1 MKTNITQS
9 NVEAKVLAQAFLNAA
24 DQLGLKQSQV
34 ASVIGV
40 HHSSMSRLKADP
52 ILDPTSK
59 QGEMAL
65 LLIRMYRAIYVLT
78 GGDSEWIHY
87 FMNSYNDMTRG
98 VPIEQVQSDSG
109 LVLVLHFVGT
119 IRGEI

>member
-1 MKTNITQS
+1 
-9 NVEAKVLAQAFLNAA
+9 
-24 DQLGLKQSQV
+24 
-34 ASVIGV
+34 
-40 HHSSMSRLKADP
+40 MSRLKADP

-98 VPIEQVQSDSG
+98 VPIEQVQSNSG